1 MGRTLALIAHDAKK
15 QELAD
20 WAAAHG
26 KELARCKIVC
36 TSTTG
41 QVILKRC
48 PDLKIKRVKSGPL
61 GGDLQIGSMIAD
73 GKIDALVFFADP
85 LTAMPHDVDIK
96 ALFRIAL
103 VYDVVCAFNAATAN
117 RLFAGG
123 WLSRK

>member
-1 MGRTLALIAHDAKK
+1 MARTLALIAHDAKK
-15 QELAD
+15 QALAD

-96 ALFRIAL
+96 SLTRLATLYNIPLAM
-103 VYDVVCAFNAATAN
+103 NHATADAV
-117 RLFAGG
+117 LAA
-123 WLSRK
+123 L